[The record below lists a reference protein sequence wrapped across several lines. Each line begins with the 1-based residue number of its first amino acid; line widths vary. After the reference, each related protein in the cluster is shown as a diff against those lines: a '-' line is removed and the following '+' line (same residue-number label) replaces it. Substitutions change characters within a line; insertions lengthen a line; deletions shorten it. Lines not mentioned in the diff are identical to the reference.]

1 MCLTHNET
9 RRREESWAVR
19 DQTAKAAK
27 VLKDAQ
33 TLVDCHNEKFK
44 KKKEIDDEKIRVK
57 TLTGDDLLVHKA
69 QKKVIADAKKIK
81 IKQTNDGK
89 TSSSKG
95 SLVECEVKSN
105 QVIHK
110 LVAYP
115 LLASSVFYT

>member
-9 RRREESWAVR
+9 RRREESWAAR

-44 KKKEIDDEKIRVK
+44 KKKKIDDEKIRVK

-69 QKKVIADAKKIK
+69 QKKVIADAKKLK
-81 IKQTNDGK
+81 TKQTNDVAEAK
-89 TSSSKG
+89 LQAAKAA
-95 SLVECEVKSN
+95 LSN
-105 QVIHK
+105 
-110 LVAYP
+110 AR
-115 LLASSVFYT
+115 